1 MPIIELETTI
11 AAPIAVCFDLARNI
25 DFHQVS
31 AGKTRERA
39 VGGVTSG
46 LISLGETVTFEATHF
61 GVRQRLTSIIS
72 AYDRPNYFR
81 DEMVKGA
88 FSFIRHDHRFKEKE
102 GLTVMRDRFEFGS
115 PLGIL
120 GRLANWLVLTNYL
133 KRFISE
139 RNMALKREAES
150 NPA

>member
-1 MPIIELETTI
+1 
-11 AAPIAVCFDLARNI
+11 
-25 DFHQVS
+25 
-31 AGKTRERA
+31 RERA